1 MREGEKAEDGAK
13 GRGQSMS
20 SETTVKA
27 GLPEA
32 FLDRMQQMLGGEYPD
47 FLRSY
52 QEEEIHALRVNSL
65 KCRISEFVGKAPF
78 SLTPVPLIYHLI

>member
-27 GLPEA
+27 GFPEA
-32 FLDRMQQMLGGEYPD
+32 FFTKLPGRGNPCPEGEFPEMQDLGICREGPFFPD
-47 FLRSY
+47 TG
-52 QEEEIHALRVNSL
+52 SL
-65 KCRISEFVGKAPF
+65 VQRGV
-78 SLTPVPLIYHLI
+78 LL